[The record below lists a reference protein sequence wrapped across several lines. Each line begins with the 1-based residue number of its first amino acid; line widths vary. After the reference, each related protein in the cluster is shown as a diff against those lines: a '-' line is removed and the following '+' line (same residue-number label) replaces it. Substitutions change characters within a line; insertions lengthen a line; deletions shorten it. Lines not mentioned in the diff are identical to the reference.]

1 MFNHDRIAT
10 MHTFCHV
17 EDSTVKRENARA
29 VLRNEEGEILLS
41 VPDTWTDAQIKTA
54 LELANRAY
62 AKGVEFGKAL
72 KALEIEAC
80 LSI

>member
-1 MFNHDRIAT
+1 

-29 VLRNEEGEILLS
+29 LLHNEEGEILLS

-54 LELANRAY
+54 LEFANRAY
-62 AKGVEFGKAL
+62 AKGVEFGKEL
-72 KALEIEAC
+72 KALEIKAC